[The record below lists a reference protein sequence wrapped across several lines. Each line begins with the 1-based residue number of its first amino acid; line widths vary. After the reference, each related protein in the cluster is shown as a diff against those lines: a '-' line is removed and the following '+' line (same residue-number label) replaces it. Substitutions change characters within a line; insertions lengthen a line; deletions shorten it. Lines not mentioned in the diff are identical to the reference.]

1 MSQRQDKVAESI
13 RQEVSMIVHDLIK
26 DPRVG
31 FVTIASV
38 EVSPDLRLARIF
50 FSVLGSDA
58 DRKKTQ
64 EALDSARGYIRKKVT
79 ERINLKFSPELIFKQ
94 DHSSEY
100 SVRVEEVLNALKEN
114 NEPRKRR
121 RAPKKTE

>member
-64 EALDSARGYIRKKVT
+64 EALDSASGYIRKKVT